1 MKSND
6 KIEMYNYRDS
16 EPSKHE
22 KSKAEN
28 EAEGAQYPLS
38 GDGEG
43 VDGAGSQGKAKTGS
57 MLLSNKDDGPVSPQP
72 PHAKSQDVKDEDFE
86 KKKR

>member
-16 EPSKHE
+16 EQSKRE

-28 EAEGAQYPLS
+28 EAEGVQQAAMS

-43 VDGAGSQGKAKTGS
+43 VDGGSQGKPKAGS
-57 MLLSNKDDGPVSPQP
+57 MAASNREDGRASPQP
-72 PHAKSQDVKDEDFE
+72 PHSKSQDVKDEDFE